1 MRRMRATNLLAAA
14 AVIAGFAATASADPV
29 KIRDGWIVP
38 VSNLASILFA
48 KDGVAKHNGQ
58 SYVMEPVRFQGSPQ
72 MMTALATGELEVS
85 LLAYS
90 SFALGVEN
98 AGMAEIR
105 IIADEI
111 QDGADGYYTH
121 EFMVHDTSPIKTIDD
136 LKGKVLATNAV
147 GAAVDIAMRAM
158 LMRHGIDPKTGVTV
172 VEAAFP
178 NMKAM
183 LIEDKVALIPGV
195 LPFSQDPELRAAAR
209 TLFTEKDAM
218 GPNELGFLVARAP
231 FLAKNRAAVVDF
243 LEDYLRAVRWYTD
256 PAHHDEAVA
265 IASSMSKLPPAVF
278 QSWLF
283 TKKDYYRDPRGLPDL
298 DALQA
303 NVDQQQKEGFLKAGL
318 NVRDYVDLSLVQE
331 AAKRLD

>member
-1 MRRMRATNLLAAA
+1 MRIKNMIAAAA
-14 AVIAGFAATASADPV
+14 AVALFAGAAEAQPV
-29 KIRDGWIVP
+29 TIRDGWIVP
-38 VSNLASILFA
+38 VSNLASIQYA
-48 KDGVAKHNGQ
+48 KAGVAKHNGK

-72 MMTALATGELEVS
+72 MMTALATGDLQVS

-90 SFALGVEN
+90 TFALGIEN
-98 AGMAEIR
+98 AGMTDLR

-111 QDGADGYYTH
+111 QDGHPGYYTH
-121 EFMVHDTSPIKTIDD
+121 EFMVAKDSPIRTVED

-147 GAAVDIAMRAM
+147 GSAVDIAMRAE
-158 LMRHGIDPKTGVTV
+158 LLKHGLDPKSGLTV

-183 LIEDKVALIPGV
+183 LIEGKVALIPGV
-195 LPFSQDPELRAAAR
+195 LPFSQDPQLRAAAR

-218 GPNELGFLVARAP
+218 GTNELGFLVARAS
-231 FLAKNRAAVVDF
+231 FLEKNRAAVVDF

-265 IASSMSKLPPAVF
+265 IAVSYSKLPAPVF

-283 TKKDYYRDPRGLPDL
+283 TKKDYYRDPNGMPDVA
-298 DALQA
+298 ALQR
-303 NVDQQQKEGFLKAGL
+303 NIDQQQKEGFLKSPL
-318 NVRDYVDLSLVQE
+318 EVKDYVDLSLVRE
-331 AAKRLD
+331 AAKRLN